1 MLLNFI
7 KVAFRNLT
15 RRFSYSAINITGLAV
30 GLACTLLIGKWVYQ
44 ESSYD
49 RHFEHSDRIYRVG
62 VNFYNIGDMAPGPP
76 RFADEMRTD
85 FPQVERATQVDWAGE
100 TVLRIG
106 GEEFQEQY
114 AFNADSS
121 FFEVFSYV
129 FLAGNPSVALDE
141 PRSVVLIEELARRY
155 FGNSGNS
162 PEAYLGRQVLVGEEE
177 ETFTVTGIISDRG
190 HRTHIPAKVWLSAE
204 YAVDESWTSASP
216 FNYVLL
222 REGVTGEEFRA
233 ALDRLVEQEIYPAFD
248 TSLSYEEWKANGMY
262 RFLPMNIEDI
272 YLQSDQR
279 FEIGPTGNETNV
291 RVFGAV
297 ALFILLIAAINF
309 INIVTARGSTRAR
322 EVGIRKTLGTGRP
335 ALIGQFLLESVILS
349 LLATVL
355 ALGFAELFLAA
366 FKSMT
371 GLTFLESVI
380 GSPIQIVWIAALA
393 AGVGLL
399 AGLYP
404 AFYLTRYDPVS
415 VLKGTYLS
423 ASSAPFRNALVV
435 SQFAISIGL
444 IICAG
449 LVYQQLN
456 YMQEKDLGLN
466 HDNVLVVDNPG
477 QLGDDPSTFKEEAG
491 RLAGVRE
498 ASFGNRVPAGQ
509 AVSIHNMRSEGM
521 EEPVPVQRF
530 LADAD
535 FPAVMGFKLLRGRR
549 FSPEIASDTS
559 ALILNERAL
568 QVLGLGEDPIGAR
581 INGTYEV
588 IGVVSD
594 FNYESFRKRIE
605 PTALMFDPEYRP
617 GDRMM
622 LKLETGSAASVLESL
637 RDMWREREP
646 SEAMNYYF
654 LQQNFERLLQNEK
667 ILSQIIS
674 LFTFLA
680 ILISCMGLYGL
691 SSYITEQRTKEI
703 GIRRILGADVM
714 DIVLRLNKSFTLPV
728 GIAIVIAIPGAYVI
742 MNRWLDGFAYKAGMS
757 PWIFAGAAAGGLLIA
772 WLTVSWQSIRAARAR
787 PVESLR
793 AE

>member
-1 MLLNFI
+1 MLLNFV

-44 ESSYD
+44 ETSYD
-49 RHFEHSDRIYRVG
+49 RHFEDSERIYRVG

-85 FPQVERATQVDWAGE
+85 FPQVERATQIDWTGGLEFRVDNDRY
-100 TVLRIG
+100 V
-106 GEEFQEQY
+106 EEH
-114 AFNADSS
+114 AFHVDSS
-121 FFEVFSYV
+121 FFEVFSYP
-129 FLAGNPSVALDE
+129 FIAGDPASALDA
-141 PRSVVLIEELARRY
+141 PNSLVLTEDLAEIY
-155 FGNSGNS
+155 FGGRARS
-162 PEAYLGRQVLVGEEE
+162 PAGLIGEQLLVSDGEEIY
-177 ETFTVTGIISDRG
+177 TVTGVVAERG
-190 HRTHIPAKVWLSAE
+190 NRSHIPARMWLRSDYPGE
-204 YAVDESWTSASP
+204 GSWTSASL

-222 REGVTGEEFRA
+222 REGVTGGEFRA

-248 TSLSYEEWKANGMY
+248 TSLPYEEWKANGMY
-262 RFLPMNIEDI
+262 RFLPINIEDI
-272 YLQSDQR
+272 YLKSDLR

-297 ALFILLIAAINF
+297 ALFVLLIAAINF

-335 ALIGQFLLESVILS
+335 ALIGQFLLESVILC

-355 ALGFAELFLAA
+355 ALGLAELFLAG
-366 FKSMT
+366 FKSIT

-380 GSPIQIVWIAALA
+380 GSPSQIVWIVAIAT
-393 AGVGLL
+393 GVGLL

-404 AFYLTRYDPVS
+404 AFYLTRFDPVS
-415 VLKGTYLS
+415 VLKGTYHS

-477 QLGDDPSTFKEEAG
+477 QLGDDPSTFREEAG
-491 RLAGVRE
+491 RLAGVRA

-509 AVSIHNMRSEGM
+509 GVSIHNMKSEGM

-530 LADAD
+530 LADEN
-535 FPAVMGFKLLRGRR
+535 FQAVMGFKLLEGRG
-549 FSPEIASDTS
+549 FSPDIASDTS
-559 ALILNERAL
+559 ALILNQRAL

-594 FNYESFRKRIE
+594 FNYESLRNPIE
-605 PTALMFDPEYRP
+605 PTALMFNPEYRP
-617 GDRMM
+617 GDRLM
-622 LKLETGSAASVLESL
+622 LKLENGSAASVLESL
-637 RDMWREREP
+637 QGIWSKSEP
-646 SEAMNYYF
+646 AEPINYYF
-654 LQQNFERLLQNEK
+654 LQQNFEQLLQNEK

-674 LFTFLA
+674 LFTFLT

-691 SSYITEQRTKEI
+691 SSYITEQRTREI
-703 GIRRILGADVM
+703 GIRRILGADMM

-728 GIAIVIAIPGAYVI
+728 GIAIVIAVPGAYVV
-742 MNRWLDGFAYKAGMS
+742 MNRWLDSFAYKAGMS

-793 AE
+793 TE